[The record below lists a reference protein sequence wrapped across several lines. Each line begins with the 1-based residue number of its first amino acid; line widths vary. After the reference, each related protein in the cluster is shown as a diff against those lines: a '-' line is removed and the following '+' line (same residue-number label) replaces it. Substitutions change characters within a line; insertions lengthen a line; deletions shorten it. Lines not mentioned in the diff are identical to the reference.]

1 MSSDHAFA
9 RVADRV
15 RRVVT
20 RLSPAGVMH
29 NVRIRAPD
37 PRKHALRITV
47 ENLEGVSLNDLAEA
61 LAPARVFIRSSSDA
75 GSKVDIYFQNSV
87 RKELLVLEAIT
98 WAMAGAC
105 LSCFMKITMA

>member
-1 MSSDHAFA
+1 
-9 RVADRV
+9 
-15 RRVVT
+15 
-20 RLSPAGVMH
+20 MH

-75 GSKVDIYFQNSV
+75 GSKIDIYFQNNL
-87 RKELLVLEAIT
+87 RKDLIVLELVA
-98 WAMAGAC
+98 WVMASWGLA
-105 LSCFMKITMA
+105 CFMKITMA